1 MILTVLMLG
10 CFSKKTSDAV
20 QYAPPADLARRSD
33 VIEDVHG
40 LSVAD
45 PYRWMEE
52 PSEELEAWTAS
63 RYQMYQSHTDTLS
76 TKDYLF
82 QRFQALWRYDDSSVP
97 EPCILNAER
106 SIFYTKKADQDKW
119 VVNIREPEG
128 DRVLLDPNTWEST
141 QTLAGFY
148 PSPDCTL
155 AAYGQ
160 ANAGDENPVI
170 SVMDMRT
177 LELHIDKLKGWKQ
190 RSVSWLHDNSGFYYA
205 AWPTAEEAP
214 NGDKDY
220 YHRALFHPIGTDGSQ
235 DEVVL
240 SNPDVKEHFHGAG
253 ISEDG
258 KWVIEGRYSFNTSRL
273 WLRAVGSDE
282 KVALNE
288 EMDAEYTADVF
299 GEYVYVLTNWEAP
312 KYRLMRV
319 SVKAPQREHWEEI
332 IPEQAD
338 LLESFSMIDGQL
350 YLSYQHKA
358 ATKIK
363 LHQKDGTFVQDIAL
377 PSVGSA
383 SVSGLQ
389 SEGPVYLSFTSFAH
403 PSTVYTYDAKQNSL
417 SLFKASPL
425 DVDISNIDS
434 KQVFYTSKDGT
445 EVSMFLIYPKGI
457 ELDGS
462 TPFLLTGYGGFNI
475 SLKPY
480 FSTRN
485 VTWVE
490 MGGGLAIP
498 NLRGGGEYGQEWHE
512 AGMREHKQNVFD
524 DFIAAAEYL
533 EAQGYT
539 NRDRLAISGGSN
551 GGLLVSAAVTQ
562 RPELFSAVL
571 CSVPLTDM
579 MRYHKFGLANIWSEE
594 YGNAEDPDQAQ
605 YLFKYSPY
613 HNVNKGVDYP
623 AVLVTGSAND
633 ARTAP
638 VHAQKMAAA
647 IRWADQDYGQKQPIL
662 LAINADSGHGG
673 GVGID
678 TVADQNARQYGFLAN
693 QIGLV
698 PPSQE

>member
-1 MILTVLMLG
+1 MIITTLLFG
-10 CFSKKTSDAV
+10 CFSKTSPEGV
-20 QYAPPADLARRSD
+20 STAPPSDLARRED
-33 VIEDVHG
+33 RVEDVHG
-40 LSVAD
+40 LSVSD
-45 PYRWMEE
+45 PYRWMED
-52 PSEELEAWTAS
+52 PSEELSAWTDS
-63 RYQMYQSHTDTLS
+63 RNEFYQNFTETLS
-76 TKDYLF
+76 QKKFLF
-82 QRFQALWRYDDSSVP
+82 KRFQALWRYDDSSVP
-97 EPCILNAER
+97 EPCILDADR

-119 VVNIREPEG
+119 VVNMREPTG
-128 DRVLLDPNTWEST
+128 DRILLDPNSWDKT

-170 SVMDMRT
+170 SVIDLKT
-177 LELHIDKLKGWKQ
+177 LDHHADRLKGWKQ

-214 NGDKDY
+214 NGEKDY
-220 YHRALFHPIGTDGSQ
+220 HHRALFHPIGTDGTQ
-235 DEVVL
+235 DNLVL
-240 SNPDVKEHFHGAG
+240 SNPEVKEHFHGAG
-253 ISEDG
+253 LSEDG
-258 KWVIEGRYSFNTSRL
+258 KWLVEGRYSFNTSRL
-273 WLRAVGSDE
+273 WLSRVGSDTRM
-282 KVALNE
+282 VINE
-288 EMDAEYTADVF
+288 EMDAEYGAEVF
-299 GEYVYVLTNWEAP
+299 EDHVYILTNWNAP

-319 SVKAPQREHWEEI
+319 NVRDPERANWEEI
-332 IPEQAD
+332 VPESDD
-338 LLESFSMIDGQL
+338 LLERFSIINRQL
-350 YLSYQHKA
+350 YLTYQHKA

-363 LHQKDGTFVQDIAL
+363 LHETDGTFIQDIEL

-389 SEGPVYLSFTSFAH
+389 SGGEVYLNFSSFAH
-403 PSTVYTYDAKQNSL
+403 PSTVYTYESSTNSL
-417 SLFKASPL
+417 SVFKESPL
-425 DVDISNIDS
+425 DVDASNVES

-475 SLKPY
+475 SLKPR

-485 VTWVE
+485 VTWTE
-490 MGGGLAIP
+490 MGGGIAIP

-512 AGMREHKQNVFD
+512 AGMRENKQNVFD

-533 EAQGYT
+533 ESQGYS

-594 YGNAEDPDQAQ
+594 YGNAEDPTQAQ
-605 YLFKYSPY
+605 YLLRYSPY
-613 HNVNKGVDYP
+613 HNVTKGTDYP
-623 AVLVTGSAND
+623 AILVTGSAND

-647 IRWADQDYGQKQPIL
+647 IRWADQDHGQKQPIL
-662 LAINADSGHGG
+662 LSINADSGHGG

-678 TVADQNARQYGFLAN
+678 TVADQTARQYGFLAA
-693 QIGLV
+693 QIGLT
-698 PPSQE
+698 PPTTE